1 MSHHKNVIVDGEVIG
16 YVRITNDGKILSFWH
31 YDRQTLFLPEDSDGF
46 DGDEE
51 E

>member
-16 YVRITNDGKILSFWH
+16 YVRITNDGEILSFWH
-31 YDRQTLFLPEDSDGF
+31 HDRQTLFLPE
-46 DGDEE
+46 EE

>member
-1 MSHHKNVIVDGEVIG
+1 MSHHKNVIVDDEVIG

-31 YDRQTLFLPEDSDGF
+31 HDRLTLFLPEDSDGF